1 MAVTTKKQAK
11 KKKRASA
18 RTEQA
23 IETQGV
29 YRGDDIERCIERDTK
44 SNNPLYR
51 ALKRMRW
58 FDRKNVGVPL
68 LMLFEIKLIAMLGEK
83 PLWFASDVPYCS
95 VEADGKPSVDWTRFQ
110 PCYGK

>member
-11 KKKRASA
+11 KKSASA

-44 SNNPLYR
+44 SNGLLYR
-51 ALKRMRW
+51 TLKRMRW

-68 LMLFEIKLIAMLGEK
+68 LMLFKIELITMDGEE
-83 PLWFASDVPYCS
+83 PVWVAGAVPYCS